1 MNEERE
7 LHKIDVFVRRLEKIG
22 IDITLLG
29 NVPWIY
35 IHTINGKVVKERY
48 MGDHGFTIAFL
59 PIRKEQ
65 KLQFT
70 DIGKIFELIRKYV

>member
-1 MNEERE
+1 MNEERQ
-7 LHKIDVFVRRLEKIG
+7 LYKIDVFIRRLEKIG
-22 IDITLLG
+22 IDITILG
-29 NVPWIY
+29 NFPWIY

-59 PIRKEQ
+59 PIRKGQRLE
-65 KLQFT
+65 FT

>member
-1 MNEERE
+1 MNEERT

>member
-22 IDITLLG
+22 IDITILG
-29 NVPWIY
+29 NFPWIY

-59 PIRKEQ
+59 PIRKDQ
-65 KLQFT
+65 KLEFT
-70 DIGKIFELIRKYV
+70 DIGRIFELIRKYV

>member
-22 IDITLLG
+22 IDITILG
-29 NVPWIY
+29 NFPWIY

-59 PIRKEQ
+59 PIRKDQ

>member
-22 IDITLLG
+22 IDITILG
-29 NVPWIY
+29 NFPWIY

-59 PIRKEQ
+59 PIRKGQRLE
-65 KLQFT
+65 FT

>member
-22 IDITLLG
+22 IDITILG
-29 NVPWIY
+29 NFPWIY

-59 PIRKEQ
+59 PIRRGQRLE
-65 KLQFT
+65 FT

>member
-1 MNEERE
+1 MNEERT
-7 LHKIDVFVRRLEKIG
+7 LRKIDVFVRRLEKIG

-48 MGDHGFTIAFL
+48 MGEYGFTIAFL
-59 PIRKEQ
+59 PARKDQ

-70 DIGKIFELIRKYV
+70 DIGRIFELIRKYV